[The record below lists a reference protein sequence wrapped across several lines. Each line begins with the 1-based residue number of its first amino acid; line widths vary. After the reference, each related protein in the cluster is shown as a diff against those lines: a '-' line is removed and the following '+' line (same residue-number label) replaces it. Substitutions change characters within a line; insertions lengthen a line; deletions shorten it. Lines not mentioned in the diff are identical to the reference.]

1 MADARAETPT
11 AAADMAVMDT
21 YKLKEDIGRSS
32 KILLISIEQKIGAER
47 RVLDSASALMKANI
61 RSKLAEAAGAVD
73 KAVIMLRENDPRR
86 VFSKGYAA
94 VTDKDGNIVP
104 SAAGIRTGE
113 EYDIIMSDGSFSA
126 KVTGV
131 DLN

>member
-1 MADARAETPT
+1 
-11 AAADMAVMDT
+11 MDT
-21 YKLKEDIGRSS
+21 YRLRDEIARSE
-32 KILLISIEQKIGAER
+32 KILMTSAEQKIVAER

-61 RSKLAEAAGAVD
+61 RSKISEASAAVE

-94 VTDKDGNIVP
+94 VTDKNGNIVHA
-104 SAAGIRTGE
+104 AAGIRIGE
-113 EYDIIMSDGSFSA
+113 EYDIIMNDGSFSA
-126 KVTGV
+126 EATGV